1 MRAFLLW
8 LMAMV
13 WMATLWAQG
22 APVDK
27 PPPQDPMSAARE
39 KQQAAATRQRQAVRK
54 QSESVGAWM
63 NGSAVTNAESPPFV
77 ETPPSPPVASA
88 KPGCDVLGEASIA
101 QLIDGAAKA
110 QNVQPKLLHAV
121 MEQESRFQ
129 PCAVSPKGAKGLMQL
144 MPDTAADL
152 GVVDPFDPRENVE
165 AGAKYLKMLLA
176 KYKGDLQLT
185 LGAYNAGPSAV
196 DQAGGVPN
204 FKETR
209 DYVQSVMQ
217 KVGTIPLDLPSIPM
231 PKPIGN

>member
-1 MRAFLLW
+1 
-8 LMAMV
+8 
-13 WMATLWAQG
+13 
-22 APVDK
+22 
-27 PPPQDPMSAARE
+27 MSVARE
-39 KQQAAATRQRQAVRK
+39 KQQAAAARQRQAVRK

-63 NGSAVTNAESPPFV
+63 NGSRVTSAESPAFV
-77 ETPPSPPVASA
+77 ETPADPPAALA
-88 KPGCDVLGEASIA
+88 KPGCDVLGEPSIA
-101 QLIDGAAKA
+101 QLIGGAAKA

-144 MPDTAADL
+144 MPETAADL

-176 KYKGDLQLT
+176 KYKGDLELT
-185 LGAYNAGPSAV
+185 LGAYNAGPAAV

-204 FKETR
+204 FKETK
-209 DYVQSVMQ
+209 DYVQSVME